1 MYSSGPSFR
10 RTPRTKTDKQQ
21 MLRLFAGRENTEKE
35 RFIYDRV
42 KEHGGETLV
51 LVPDQYTLV
60 AEEQALKYLETDCL
74 FNVEITSMNR
84 LGLKVLTEQGTESLR
99 MIDKYGRFM
108 LLSMLIREHADDFD
122 IFSRVA
128 GKLTFTSMLNDFISE
143 FKQQDCTVEK
153 LQEMIGDAYG
163 EPILEAKLKELS
175 GVITAYEEAIKGKYT
190 DSEDY
195 IAMYVSAI
203 KDSEFLR
210 GKSIW
215 VYGYDSITPKFAD
228 ALIELAKTA
237 ESVSFI
243 VNESDFGLDERLT
256 ASLTKLGAENSIEVS
271 FKEIPDRYK
280 SEKSETIKRIER
292 SLWKDVLSPA
302 ERSENADFIPED
314 LTVVCAANPYYEA
327 ESAAAYVWHL
337 VRDLGYK
344 MREIQLIAN
353 DEGAMQPIIKRVFA
367 EYGLPVFADTSRD
380 ITDSAAVGFIVN
392 LLEFPVRRKSSQ
404 YLFAMLKTGLTDYD
418 DSDIEELEN
427 YARRYRIKGTM
438 WDKPFKYG
446 RDDLG
451 EEVFDRLESMRVGIS
466 ESVSK
471 LSAISEAATAGE
483 FIKNFRTYLNDE
495 WDLEDKVAEAA
506 ADMDAAGLHDESQ
519 RMSQSFAKA
528 MDLLGQIDGIM
539 GDSAVDLAEFT
550 DIYVAG
556 LSDVEVG
563 VIPPSVDG
571 LSMGTM
577 IRTRP
582 RQMRAAVILGAC
594 EGVLPLSPQTEGLFS
609 VDEKEYFKKQGF
621 ALGSLDDIKM
631 DEENAAMY
639 RMMAKPSEKIYIS
652 WAMTDSEGRDTNP
665 SPVIDSLKTL
675 FPRIEADGLIRKDI
689 ISMVRRESIDKGGID
704 MINTADDGMRHLINR
719 IRDANAPE
727 EPDTLTKA
735 MLHWYAD
742 NRRDELDTML
752 RAAAYDN
759 VQPPIGRAAAKDLF
773 CRSDGTL
780 SLSASSIGNYIDC
793 PFRYFIDKGLR
804 PKEERTFT
812 SDARSVGDVY
822 HECLMAVARQIM
834 KAEEI
839 PDEDSLDELV
849 TAALD
854 DLSQSY
860 MGGLFIST
868 GCEEY
873 RMSRIREICA
883 SAAKAMASQ
892 LAAESVVSA
901 SFEEAFGRHAELE
914 PLKISTDSGEV
925 YVEGKID
932 RADIMDIDGE
942 SRVRIVDYKTGSDT
956 LDIWKMRQGYKMQ
969 LMIYLISATSG
980 DLTPAGMFYF
990 NIKDPIESVND
1001 KSEKQIDTLLGKE
1014 AADEFKLK
1022 GAYINEEGVLN
1033 AMPEKVLSSAKGA
1046 ITREEYEQ
1054 ARSDVIA
1061 RIEETAEGILSG
1073 KIGINPLRVDNKLAC
1088 GYCSYKSVCRRDR
1101 GYVKNSYRSIKAK
1114 PKDQE

>member
-1 MYSSGPSFR
+1 
-10 RTPRTKTDKQQ
+10 
-21 MLRLFAGRENTEKE
+21 MLRLFTGRENIDKE

-42 KEHGGETLV
+42 REHGGETLV

-60 AEEQALKYLETDCL
+60 AEEQALKYLGTDCL

-84 LGLKVLTEQGTESLR
+84 LGLKVLTEQGTESVR

-143 FKQQDCTVEK
+143 FKQQDCTLEK
-153 LQEMIGDAYG
+153 LQEMIGDAG
-163 EPILEAKLKELS
+163 GDPILEAKLKELS

-195 IAMYVSAI
+195 ISMYVSAI
-203 KDSEFLR
+203 KDSKLIR
-210 GKSIW
+210 GKSVWI
-215 VYGYDSITPKFAD
+215 YGYDSITPKFAD
-228 ALIELAKTA
+228 AAMELAKAA
-237 ESVSFI
+237 ESVCFI
-243 VNESDFGLDERLT
+243 VNTSDFGLDERMIS
-256 ASLTKLGAENSIEVS
+256 SLTRLGAENNIDVICE
-271 FKEIPDRYK
+271 EIPVSYE
-280 SEKSETIKRIER
+280 SQKSETIRRMER

-302 ERSENADFIPED
+302 ERAENADFVPEG
-314 LTVVCAANPYYEA
+314 LTIVCAANPYYEA

-353 DEGAMQPIIKRVFA
+353 DEGEMQPIIRRVFA

-392 LLEFPVRRKSSQ
+392 LLEFLVHRKSSQ
-404 YLFAMLKTGLTDYD
+404 YLFAMLKTGLTDFD
-418 DSDIEELEN
+418 DGDIEDLEN
-427 YARRYRIKGTM
+427 YARTYRVKGSM
-438 WDKPFKYG
+438 WDKPFRYG
-446 RDDLG
+446 REDLG
-451 EEVFDRLESMRVGIS
+451 DETFDRLESMRAEIS
-466 ESVSK
+466 DRVSK
-471 LSAISEAATAGE
+471 LAEISKEGTVTA
-483 FIKNFRTYLNDE
+483 FIRGFMTYLDDE
-495 WDLEDKVAEAA
+495 WKLSEKVAAA
-506 ADMDAAGLHDESQ
+506 AAAQDEDGLHDEAQ
-519 RMSQSFAKA
+519 RMTQSFTKA
-528 MDLLGQIDGIM
+528 MELLSQIDVIM
-539 GDSAVDLAEFT
+539 GSSATDLAEFT

-582 RQMRAAVILGAC
+582 RQMKAAVILGAC
-594 EGVLPLSPQTEGLFS
+594 EGVMPLSPQTEGLFS
-609 VDEKEYFKKQGF
+609 IDEKEYFKTKGF

-639 RMMAKPSEKIYIS
+639 RMMARPSEKIYIS
-652 WAMTDSEGRDTNP
+652 WAMTDAGGRDTGP
-665 SPVIDSLKTL
+665 SPVIDSLKML
-675 FPRIEADGLIRKDI
+675 FPRIEADGLISKDI
-689 ISMVRRESIDKGGID
+689 ISMGPGGSLD
-704 MINTADDGMRHLINR
+704 ACEPDRINTAGDGMRHLINR
-719 IRDANAPE
+719 IKDPNTSGKDDA
-727 EPDTLTKA
+727 LTRA
-735 MLHWYAD
+735 MLFWYAE
-742 NRRDELDTML
+742 NRKEELDTML
-752 RAAAYDN
+752 TAAAYDN
-759 VQPPIGRAAAKDLF
+759 VQRPLGKVTAKDLY
-773 CRSDGTL
+773 CRRDGSL

-804 PKEERTFT
+804 PKEERTFS

-834 KAEEI
+834 KADEI
-839 PDEDSLDELV
+839 PDDDSLEEMV

-854 DLSQSY
+854 ELSENY
-860 MGGLFIST
+860 MGGLFVSA
-868 GCEEY
+868 GSEEF

-883 SAAKAMASQ
+883 SAAKAMAAQ
-892 LAAESVVSA
+892 LSSGSLVSA
-901 SFEEAFGRHAELE
+901 SFEEPFGRHAEIG
-914 PLKISTDSGEV
+914 PLRINAGDSEV

-932 RADIMDIDGE
+932 RADILDTGGE
-942 SRVRIVDYKTGSDT
+942 NRVRIIDYKTGSDK
-956 LDIWKMRQGYKMQ
+956 LDLWKMRQGYKMQ

-990 NIKDPIESVND
+990 NIKDPIESIND
-1001 KSEKQIDTLLGKE
+1001 KSENQIGKLLGKE
-1014 AADEFKLK
+1014 AEDEFKLN
-1022 GAYINEEGVLN
+1022 GTYINEEGVLR
-1033 AMPEKVLSSAKGA
+1033 AMPEKVLSSKKA
-1046 ITREEYEQ
+1046 ISREEYEEI
-1054 ARSDVIA
+1054 RGDVIA

-1073 KIGINPLRVDNKLAC
+1073 KIGINPLRVDKRLAC

-1101 GYVKNSYRSIKAK
+1101 GYVKNSYRQIK
-1114 PKDQE
+1114 PKPKEKE

>member
-1 MYSSGPSFR
+1 
-10 RTPRTKTDKQQ
+10 
-21 MLRLFAGRENTEKE
+21 MLRLFAGRENIDKE

-42 KEHGGETLV
+42 SEHGGETLV

-60 AEEQALKYLETDCL
+60 AEEQALKYLGTDCL

-84 LGLKVLTEQGTESLR
+84 LGLKVLTEQGVESVK

-108 LLSMLIREHADDFD
+108 LLSMIIREHADDFD

-143 FKQQDCTVEK
+143 FKQQDCTMEK
-153 LQEMIGDAYG
+153 LQEMTGDAG
-163 EPILEAKLKELS
+163 GDPILEAKLKELS
-175 GVITAYEEAIKGKYT
+175 GVITAYEEAIKGRYT

-203 KDSEFLR
+203 KDSKLVR
-210 GKSIW
+210 GRSVW

-228 ALIELAKTA
+228 AIIELAKTA
-237 ESVSFI
+237 ESVGFI
-243 VNESDFGLDERLT
+243 VNKSDFGLDGRLT
-256 ASLTKLGAENSIEVS
+256 ASLRQLCADNNIDVSIGD
-271 FKEIPDRYK
+271 IPASYE
-280 SEKSETIKRIER
+280 SPKSETVKRMEK
-292 SLWKDVLSPA
+292 SLWKDVLSAA
-302 ERSENADFIPED
+302 EKAENADFVPED

-337 VRDLGYK
+337 IRDLGYR

-353 DEGAMQPIIKRVFA
+353 DEGAMQPVIRRVFE

-380 ITDSAAVGFIVN
+380 ITDSAPVGFIVN
-392 LLEFPVRRKSSQ
+392 LLEFLVHRKSTQ
-404 YLFAMLKTGLTDYD
+404 YLFAMLKTGLTDFD
-418 DSDIEELEN
+418 DSDIEDLEN
-427 YARRYRIKGTM
+427 YARAYRIKGSM
-438 WDKPFKYG
+438 WDKPFRYG
-446 RDDLG
+446 RDDTG
-451 EEVFDRLESMRVGIS
+451 EETFDRLESIRDDIS
-466 ESVSK
+466 GRTSK
-471 LSAISEAATAGE
+471 LAAVAKGGTVSE
-483 FIKNFRTYLNDE
+483 FIKEFRAYLDDE
-495 WDLEDKVAEAA
+495 WKLADKVAEAA
-506 ADMDAAGLHDESQ
+506 ALQDQSGLHDEAQ
-519 RMSQSFAKA
+519 RMTQSYVKA
-528 MDLLGQIDGIM
+528 MELLGQIDGIM
-539 GDSAVDLAEFT
+539 GGSDMDLAEFT
-550 DIYVAG
+550 DIYTAG

-594 EGVLPLSPQTEGLFS
+594 EGVMPLSPQTEGLFS
-609 VDEKEYFKKQGF
+609 MDEKEYFKTKGF

-639 RMMAKPSEKIYIS
+639 RMMARPSEKIYIS
-652 WAMTDSEGRDTNP
+652 WSMTDTEGRDTSP
-665 SPVIDSLKTL
+665 SPVIDSLRML
-675 FPRIEADGLIRKDI
+675 FPRIDADGLIRKDI
-689 ISMVRRESIDKGGID
+689 ISMGYGETLKAGETDR
-704 MINTADDGMRHLINR
+704 INTAGDGMRHLINR
-719 IRDANAPE
+719 IKDANAPD
-727 EPDTLTKA
+727 EPDALTRA

-742 NRRDELDTML
+742 NRKDELDVML
-752 RAAAYDN
+752 KAAAYDN
-759 VQPPIGRAAAKDLF
+759 VQRPLSRAAAKDLF
-773 CRSDGTL
+773 CRKDGSL
-780 SLSASSIGNYIDC
+780 SLSASSIGSYIDC
-793 PFRYFIDKGLR
+793 PFRYFIDRGLR
-804 PKEERTFT
+804 PKEERTFA

-839 PDEDSLDELV
+839 PDDDSLEELV

-854 DLSQSY
+854 DLSENY

-883 SAAKAMASQ
+883 SAAKAMATQ

-901 SFEEAFGRHAELE
+901 SFEEPFGRHAELE
-914 PLKISTDSGEV
+914 PLRISAGDGEV

-932 RADIMDIDGE
+932 RADIMNIGGE
-942 SRVRIVDYKTGSDT
+942 SRVRIIDYKTGSDK
-956 LDIWKMRQGYKMQ
+956 LDLWKMRQGYKMQ

-990 NIKDPIESVND
+990 NIKDPIESIND
-1001 KSEKQIDTLLGKE
+1001 KSEAQIDKMLGKE
-1014 AADEFKLK
+1014 AEDEFKLK
-1022 GAYINEEGVLN
+1022 GVFINEEGVLG
-1033 AMPEKVLSSAKGA
+1033 AMPEKVLSSKKGA
-1046 ITREEYEQ
+1046 VSREEYEEV
-1054 ARSDVIA
+1054 RSEVIA
-1061 RIEETAEGILSG
+1061 RIEETAEGILGG
-1073 KIGINPLRVDNKLAC
+1073 KIGINPLKVDSRLAC

-1101 GYVKNSYRSIKAK
+1101 GYVKNSIRPIRPK
-1114 PKDQE
+1114 PKEKE